1 MDITLQ
7 TNNNI
12 DIALTPQQPVQ
23 VNVTPAPTQT
33 LNISRGV
40 AGPPGPNTIIGY
52 PIVGTG
58 AVQNY
63 DALMFR
69 STLGAWTNINQ
80 TEISDGGNF

>member
-12 DIALTPQQPVQ
+12 DIALTPQTPVA

-40 AGPPGPNTIIGY
+40 AGPPGPNTIGGY
-52 PIVGTG
+52 PISVTTP
-58 AVQNY
+58 QNF

-69 STLGAWTNINQ
+69 TTLGAWTNINQ

>member
-12 DIALTPQQPVQ
+12 DIALTPQQPVS

-33 LNISRGV
+33 LNISRGL
-40 AGPPGPNTIIGY
+40 AGPPGPNTIGGY
-52 PIVGTG
+52 PISVATP
-58 AVQNY
+58 QDY

-69 STLGAWTNINQ
+69 TVLGAWTNINQ

>member
-12 DIALTPQQPVQ
+12 DIALTPQTPVA

-40 AGPPGPNTIIGY
+40 QGPPGPNTIGGY
-52 PIVGTG
+52 PISVATP
-58 AVQNY
+58 QDY

-69 STLGAWTNINQ
+69 TVLGAWTNINQ

>member
-12 DIALTPQQPVQ
+12 DIALTPQKPVQ
-23 VNVTPAPTQT
+23 VNVTPAVTQT
-33 LNISRGV
+33 LNVSRGLI
-40 AGPPGPNTIIGY
+40 GPPGPNAIGGY
-52 PIVGTG
+52 PISVSSPE
-58 AVQNY
+58 NF

-69 STLGAWTNINQ
+69 TTLGAWTNIPQ